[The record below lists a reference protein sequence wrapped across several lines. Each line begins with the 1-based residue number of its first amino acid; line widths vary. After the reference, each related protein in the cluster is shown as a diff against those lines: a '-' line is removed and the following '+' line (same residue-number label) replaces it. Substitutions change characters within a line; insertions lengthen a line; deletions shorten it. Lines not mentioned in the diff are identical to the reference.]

1 MRIQSSIIAI
11 ATLAVLA
18 AVITTLALSSFTAEA
33 QGNPGAIA
41 NLQLSSTTAGTLTV
55 SWDAASPTPTDY
67 RVDWAKST
75 EDYQSW
81 KVDDGHVY
89 TAETVTTTT
98 ITDLSHDTEYK
109 IRMRARYYRG
119 EHEGKPWSGPWAEAT
134 ITVAGEP
141 AETPTPEPVQQPAKE
156 DPVQEEP
163 AEEDTT
169 APAGTI
175 ETLTGTDDN
184 TGQLV
189 LSWSAPAAPN
199 ATPTDYHVSWAK
211 SSEDYPADTAEAGN
225 AHPTTTTHTLADL
238 EYDTDYNVRVR
249 AHYSDGE
256 NADSPWN
263 GPWTETTAQ
272 VLQPLPAAPIM
283 GGTAVTPDSQVLLTW
298 FNIDEDASIT
308 GYQILRGPEADSLAI
323 IKDDTGSTATS
334 YTDETPPAGQTHTY
348 AVKARNASGLSP
360 LSNTLTATVPA
371 EEEEILITARHGS
384 TGNTLVSNTGQT
396 PSSGGA
402 IAGVFV
408 GQETRQAM
416 QFTTGD
422 NPFGYHVTNVQLSLK
437 KDSGPDIPTPQVS
450 IRSVYTGIP
459 AQRVMY
465 NFTTS
470 SVLTSSYQLITFT
483 TTDETKLV
491 PNTSYFLHVAS
502 EGTSAIQIQLTA
514 SDNEDTE
521 SKAIWQIGNARHYN
535 TDGGPWSTDTSSN
548 LQMQISGHQA
558 PDNRPYLV
566 TNLSNQRGTP
576 LFIGRQVIQITAL
589 AQSFRAAD
597 ATSGYPYRFNF
608 HGIKVQ
614 AYSPD
619 GQPSLDD
626 LRFGLYTDA
635 NGRTGELLYT
645 LTPPPDFA
653 SSTTRF
659 TEYTLEAPAGSK
671 LDTGVTYWFIVRA
684 TEGDHRLSLGA
695 TTNLNQKQG
704 PSTNSIWS
712 IDNQTYEI
720 RNNGGWIEGKNRA
733 MNIAVLGTQQFDTLV
748 SNIGQPRLLA
758 SNFQI
763 KGTNNAGQVFTTGP
777 GAAGRNFRFDG
788 IRIIASSHVLSAT
801 RTVPEATVSLHQ
813 DGGGTP
819 GDLIYRLSP
828 PDDFLNT
835 IVNKEYTL
843 AAPRGA
849 VLASDTS
856 YWVVFSSADHT
867 FFIAATTNNTEDENL
882 TDGWS
887 IADNGYEKFTSG
899 WSSSTSKM
907 RMSVF
912 GSPIATHQEPTDRDF
927 PGAGHNAHQTL
938 GIVTPGIVSTG
949 HLTPGLDYDHG
960 HSGDY
965 WWLDTKTGHSYRI
978 EVKFSDSQNNDTGG
992 SAWMSFIDPDHDD
1005 YPYASGCCE
1014 ADHNRDDGHTFVHFR
1029 RPTDD
1034 WNNRYLVHIAAFD
1047 KLNHNSRTYNGPYT
1061 ITMTDITGTEK
1072 VATNLYLGT
1081 RIESTLPTIDD
1092 HIQYAVSFTTGDHP
1106 GGYYKLDRVRMQVP
1120 DHQGQ
1125 PDLVLHTDT
1134 SGLPGDGICDL
1145 LEPNKVQHHR
1155 PYAADNALPV
1165 PFRAAH
1171 CGRDAVLAA
1180 STTYWLVLEGDDYET
1195 VFTDS
1200 NDQQTRG
1207 SGWTIGDRAAINLAG
1222 SWESL
1227 TDNDGTIPVE
1237 IWASSTP
1244 PPNRHA
1250 AGVPLVHGERR
1261 VGETLTADI
1270 TGITDPEG
1278 LSDPRFTYSWIRGDG
1293 VDEESITGEE
1303 SDTYTLTDDDA
1314 GERIKTLVTFYD
1326 DDEEQE
1332 TAVGPAT
1339 SLIAPAAPRILVSNF
1354 NQTGSRP
1361 DTTTDISSGFV
1372 SGAHPHGY
1380 AIDSIVFRRAF
1391 TTPASSDEAEFRL
1404 YTSTSDSDARERKPD
1419 TRIMTVSGPNRVNSI
1434 NIWFNP
1440 QSRVKLEPSTTYH
1453 VAFTTRTSDVIG
1465 CEAVIG
1471 GGEDS
1476 SSLAGFDILDRYYVY
1491 PDWATGLTND
1501 QSCTIQIEG
1510 FELASS
1516 NLVQSVEFTS
1526 SPIQPDMYATG
1537 ELIEATATLNQAVA
1551 FDGPPPVIL
1560 LQIGDNERRMEY
1572 FTSESTDTS
1581 WVFLYRVVADDRD
1594 DEGVSTKHNALRGYA
1609 DADLSHYGITNDR
1622 TRRVNAAPRVVSQRV
1637 SSTPL
1642 VQFQYGLGEKIQ
1654 FTVEF
1659 SLPVTV
1665 VGNPQLEFSITE
1677 PGPDNEFMSYESGSG
1692 TRELVF
1698 SYTVVAGDNDDHGIE
1713 WDANSLQL
1721 VDGVD
1726 EIIGTYNG
1734 LDAILD
1740 HTALNQLTG
1749 HRIRQ
1754 NPQVVSQEVTSD
1766 PAHGTDSD
1774 TYGAGDAITFEMVF
1788 NQAVTVTGAPRL
1800 RFSIGSRGLAAD
1812 RYAAYVNGSGT
1823 NTLVF
1828 SYTVLAADADTDGI
1842 YLYDISGSPFDYP
1855 DTAID
1860 TIVGTSNNLATANS
1874 GIGNEGRLPGHK
1886 IDGTITN

>member
-1 MRIQSSIIAI
+1 MFKFLTQGAKIMKIRSGIIALTI
-11 ATLAVLA
+11 LAVLVS
-18 AVITTLALSSFTAEA
+18 VITTLALSSFTAEA
-33 QGNPGAIA
+33 QGNPGAVA
-41 NLQLSSTTAGTLTV
+41 DLQLTSTSAGTLTV

-67 RVDWAKST
+67 RVDWAKSG
-75 EDYQSW
+75 EDYKSW
-81 KVDDGHVY
+81 KVDEGHKY
-89 TAETVTTTT
+89 PDPSATTTT

-119 EHEGKPWSGPWAEAT
+119 EHEGKSWGGPWATAT
-134 ITVAGEP
+134 TTVAGEP
-141 AETPTPEPVQQPAKE
+141 AEPPTPEPVQQPPKE
-156 DPVQEEP
+156 EPVQQP
-163 AEEDTT
+163 ARDDPDP
-169 APAGTI
+169 PAGTI
-175 ETLTGTDDN
+175 ETITAADE
-184 TGQLV
+184 TGQL
-189 LSWSAPAAPN
+189 LLTWTAPAAPN
-199 ATPTDYHVSWAK
+199 ADPTDYHVNWAK
-211 SSEDYPADTAEAGN
+211 SAEDYPSDTASDGN
-225 AHPTTTTHTLADL
+225 DHPTDTTLTMTVL
-238 EYDTDYNVRVR
+238 EFDTDYKVRVR
-249 AHYSDGE
+249 ARYSDGE
-256 NADSPWN
+256 NAANPWN

-272 VLQPLPAAPIM
+272 VKLPLPTAPFI
-283 GGTAVTPDSQVLLTW
+283 GATAVSPDGEVLISW
-298 FNIDEDASIT
+298 FNLDEDDSIT
-308 GYQILRGPEADSLAI
+308 GYQILRGPKADSLVI
-323 IKDDTGSTATS
+323 IEDDTGSSSTS
-334 YTDETPPAGQTHTY
+334 YTDTAPPAGQTHTY

-360 LSNTLTATVPA
+360 LSNTLTATVPAA

-927 PGAGHNAHQTL
+927 PGAGHNAHQTI
-938 GIVTPGIVSTG
+938 GVVTPGIVSTG
-949 HLTPGLDYDHG
+949 HLTAGLDYDHG

-965 WWLDTKTGHSYRI
+965 WWLETQPGHSYRV
-978 EVKFSDSQNNDTGG
+978 EVKFGDNPDNDTGG

-1014 ADHNRDDGHTFVHFR
+1014 ADHNRDDGHTFVHFY

-1034 WNNRYLVHIAAFD
+1034 WNNRYLINVAAFD
-1047 KLNHNSRTYNGPYT
+1047 KLNTGSSTYNGPYT
-1061 ITMTDITGTEK
+1061 ITMTDITGTREF
-1072 VATNLYLGT
+1072 VSNLYQDS
-1081 RIESTLPTIDD
+1081 RS
-1092 HIQYAVSFTTGDHP
+1092 
-1106 GGYYKLDRVRMQVP
+1106 
-1120 DHQGQ
+1120 
-1125 PDLVLHTDT
+1125 
-1134 SGLPGDGICDL
+1134 DL
-1145 LEPNKVQHHR
+1145 LEVGAARQYAIFFETGHHAAGYQLDRIQTFITHQGSPEFSLYSNTIDVPGTKLCDFRNPRQVQHHVTWSAG
-1155 PYAADNALPV
+1155 PPALTFLAPDCAEITLMPTGSAGILHTLYWIVMEGTNYGPSGMDSYAESAYGP
-1165 PFRAAH
+1165 
-1171 CGRDAVLAA
+1171 
-1180 STTYWLVLEGDDYET
+1180 
-1195 VFTDS
+1195 
-1200 NDQQTRG
+1200 
-1207 SGWTIGDRAAINLAG
+1207 GWRIGDIAVTKTTG
-1222 SWESL
+1222 SWVQDPTSKI
-1227 TDNDGTIPVE
+1227 IPISV
-1237 IWASSTP
+1237 WLS
-1244 PPNRHA
+1244 
-1250 AGVPLVHGERR
+1250 ER
-1261 VGETLTADI
+1261 
-1270 TGITDPEG
+1270 
-1278 LSDPRFTYSWIRGDG
+1278 
-1293 VDEESITGEE
+1293 
-1303 SDTYTLTDDDA
+1303 
-1314 GERIKTLVTFYD
+1314 
-1326 DDEEQE
+1326 
-1332 TAVGPAT
+1332 
-1339 SLIAPAAPRILVSNF
+1339 
-1354 NQTGSRP
+1354 
-1361 DTTTDISSGFV
+1361 
-1372 SGAHPHGY
+1372 
-1380 AIDSIVFRRAF
+1380 
-1391 TTPASSDEAEFRL
+1391 
-1404 YTSTSDSDARERKPD
+1404 
-1419 TRIMTVSGPNRVNSI
+1419 
-1434 NIWFNP
+1434 
-1440 QSRVKLEPSTTYH
+1440 
-1453 VAFTTRTSDVIG
+1453 
-1465 CEAVIG
+1465 
-1471 GGEDS
+1471 
-1476 SSLAGFDILDRYYVY
+1476 
-1491 PDWATGLTND
+1491 
-1501 QSCTIQIEG
+1501 
-1510 FELASS
+1510 
-1516 NLVQSVEFTS
+1516 
-1526 SPIQPDMYATG
+1526 
-1537 ELIEATATLNQAVA
+1537 
-1551 FDGPPPVIL
+1551 
-1560 LQIGDNERRMEY
+1560 
-1572 FTSESTDTS
+1572 
-1581 WVFLYRVVADDRD
+1581 
-1594 DEGVSTKHNALRGYA
+1594 
-1609 DADLSHYGITNDR
+1609 
-1622 TRRVNAAPRVVSQRV
+1622 
-1637 SSTPL
+1637 
-1642 VQFQYGLGEKIQ
+1642 
-1654 FTVEF
+1654 
-1659 SLPVTV
+1659 
-1665 VGNPQLEFSITE
+1665 
-1677 PGPDNEFMSYESGSG
+1677 
-1692 TRELVF
+1692 
-1698 SYTVVAGDNDDHGIE
+1698 
-1713 WDANSLQL
+1713 
-1721 VDGVD
+1721 
-1726 EIIGTYNG
+1726 
-1734 LDAILD
+1734 
-1740 HTALNQLTG
+1740 
-1749 HRIRQ
+1749 
-1754 NPQVVSQEVTSD
+1754 
-1766 PAHGTDSD
+1766 
-1774 TYGAGDAITFEMVF
+1774 
-1788 NQAVTVTGAPRL
+1788 
-1800 RFSIGSRGLAAD
+1800 
-1812 RYAAYVNGSGT
+1812 
-1823 NTLVF
+1823 
-1828 SYTVLAADADTDGI
+1828 
-1842 YLYDISGSPFDYP
+1842 
-1855 DTAID
+1855 
-1860 TIVGTSNNLATANS
+1860 
-1874 GIGNEGRLPGHK
+1874 
-1886 IDGTITN
+1886 